1 MSAGE
6 LPVKPALSSGKGDS
20 PAGRKGAVG
29 ISLARPESS
38 EAPSRRPVQEV
49 KDMGPLL
56 VVAFI
61 VLMAPLSYL
70 YGVDSRL
77 ASDRGSVGSRR

>member
-1 MSAGE
+1 MG
-6 LPVKPALSSGKGDS
+6 AL
-20 PAGRKGAVG
+20 
-29 ISLARPESS
+29 
-38 EAPSRRPVQEV
+38 
-49 KDMGPLL
+49 LL
-56 VVAFI
+56 FAFV

>member
-1 MSAGE
+1 MG
-6 LPVKPALSSGKGDS
+6 AL
-20 PAGRKGAVG
+20 
-29 ISLARPESS
+29 
-38 EAPSRRPVQEV
+38 
-49 KDMGPLL
+49 LL
-56 VVAFI
+56 VAFV

>member
-1 MSAGE
+1 M
-6 LPVKPALSSGKGDS
+6 
-20 PAGRKGAVG
+20 GAVLL
-29 ISLARPESS
+29 LAF
-38 EAPSRRPVQEV
+38 V
-49 KDMGPLL
+49 
-56 VVAFI
+56 